1 MAGKGYAG
9 IEEKKRYRSEN
20 AEDPERMVKL
30 EFFDKKRPVFDSDD
44 LLRASAKVMGKGKL
58 GTTYRA
64 TLESGSAVVV
74 KRLKETSA
82 WSNKD
87 FVQQMQQ
94 LGSMR
99 HENLVEIIS
108 FYYEEEKL
116 VIYEFIPNGS
126 LFELLHSEF
135 FYIEFGI

>member
-1 MAGKGYAG
+1 
-9 IEEKKRYRSEN
+9 
-20 AEDPERMVKL
+20 MVKL

-64 TLESGSAVVV
+64 TLESGSALVV
-74 KRLKETSA
+74 KRLKETTSA
-82 WSNKD
+82 WSNRD

-116 VIYEFIPNGS
+116 VIYEFIPHGS
-126 LFELLHSEF
+126 LFELLHGEF